1 MMFPAYPGGNP
12 TADESHESAPE
23 RGMSLIEALV
33 SLLILTVVF
42 MAIAQMIGI
51 GVLVNRASSDIT
63 RVTALAESRLE
74 QLRVMDYA
82 TLPIGGSIG
91 ANSAGFFD
99 TLDVDGDGV
108 DDYTRRWL
116 VTDSGTSKMI
126 QVRVLSLLPVIGPAK
141 EATIALMV
149 AQQ

>member
-1 MMFPAYPGGNP
+1 
-12 TADESHESAPE
+12 
-23 RGMSLIEALV
+23 MSLLEALI
-33 SLLILTVVF
+33 SLVILTVVL

-63 RVTALAESRLE
+63 SATALAEDRLE
-74 QLRVMDYA
+74 QLGVMDYA
-82 TLPIGGSIG
+82 TIPIGGSIA
-91 ANSAGFFD
+91 ANSPGFFD

-126 QVRVLSLLPVIGPAK
+126 QVRVFSLLPVIGPSK
-141 EATIALMV
+141 EATIAFMV